1 MGHPL
6 LIAGRDGFWG
16 PQRRRRRI
24 SRRPVDGLHSAELN
38 TIWSLGT
45 LIPGLS
51 IAVRRLHDTHR
62 SGWWLLLFIFPVI
75 GWIWLLVYFIQ
86 DSDENAWQTYDKE
99 PLPATE

>member
-1 MGHPL
+1 MVEPRAPSTGGSSSSHRWSGWFFGVL
-6 LIAGRDGFWG
+6 NVAAGGSPDD
-16 PQRRRRRI
+16 P
-24 SRRPVDGLHSAELN
+24 STVYTVLN

-75 GWIWLLVYFIQ
+75 GWIWLLVYFI
-86 DSDENAWQTYDKE
+86 
-99 PLPATE
+99 